1 MIALNVE
8 NNNGRWSK
16 KNELYVKEWGL
27 LVVNNGG
34 SLQWSNVFKLAKLGE
49 QLQRFS
55 RKKRETKLIFISLK

>member
-1 MIALNVE
+1 MADDL
-8 NNNGRWSK
+8 K

-49 QLQRFS
+49 PLQRFS